1 MKKIL
6 VVCAALLLPCFLV
19 RAQEADD
26 TGTGVGLS
34 VIPRLDLSLDDGQFT
49 LGNSSIYS
57 LFEGNITDK
66 LSFSV
71 ENHWAGFN
79 DVSDLFGATREL
91 YQNTLT
97 RQSNWLDWAYLAYNI
112 GNWTITAGKDMITTG
127 GWEFDENDYDAHPVL
142 HSSFWNTFAPYQ
154 WGVKLGYNLS
164 EKHALSLQVLTSPT
178 VSGLFEKPYFA
189 YSLGWQGH
197 LAGVQ
202 TKWSY
207 TGYDGL
213 DELGDRKWSHIIA
226 LGQKYEMDKISFA
239 LDLFEEINPAFNRFT
254 ATPSVLWS
262 ICDSLEL
269 LVKGGYENMGGS
281 HYGFGGA
288 AIQWYPVKNL
298 RVHAVA
304 AYNGTPVWNCASFT
318 LGAIYYLNIL

>member
-19 RAQEADD
+19 RAQGADD

-34 VIPRLDLSLDDGQFT
+34 VIPRLDLSLDGGQFT

-57 LFEGNITDK
+57 LFEGNITEN

-71 ENHWAGFN
+71 ENHWAGFY
-79 DVSDLFGATREL
+79 DVSDVFGATKEL
-91 YQNTLT
+91 YQNTLK
-97 RQSNWLDWAYLAYNI
+97 RQSNWLDWAYLAYNF
-112 GNWTITAGKDMITTG
+112 GNWTITAGKEMVTTG
-127 GWEFDENDYDAHPVL
+127 GWEYDEYDYDVHPAL
-142 HSSFWNTFAPYQ
+142 YSSLWNTFSPYQ
-154 WGVKLGYNLS
+154 WGVKLGYEFLEENELT
-164 EKHALSLQVLTSPT
+164 LQVLTSPT
-178 VSGLFEKPYFA
+178 VTGVFEKPYFA
-189 YSLGWQGH
+189 YSLGWEGN
-197 LAGVQ
+197 LAGIK

-207 TGYDGL
+207 TAFDGEDL
-213 DELGDRKWSHIIA
+213 LGDRALSHIIA
-226 LGQKYEMDKISFA
+226 LGQKYELDRISFT
-239 LDLFEEINPAFNRFT
+239 LDLFEEIYPDANRFT
-254 ATPSVLWS
+254 ASPSVLWS

-269 LVKGGYENMGGS
+269 LVKGGYENMGGN

-304 AYNGTPVWNCASFT
+304 AYNATPVWDCASFT
-318 LGAIYYLNIL
+318 LGAIYYLNLL

>member
-1 MKKIL
+1 M
-6 VVCAALLLPCFLV
+6 
-19 RAQEADD
+19 
-26 TGTGVGLS
+26 
-34 VIPRLDLSLDDGQFT
+34 
-49 LGNSSIYS
+49 
-57 LFEGNITDK
+57 
-66 LSFSV
+66 
-71 ENHWAGFN
+71 
-79 DVSDLFGATREL
+79 
-91 YQNTLT
+91 
-97 RQSNWLDWAYLAYNI
+97 
-112 GNWTITAGKDMITTG
+112 
-127 GWEFDENDYDAHPVL
+127 
-142 HSSFWNTFAPYQ
+142 
-154 WGVKLGYNLS
+154 
-164 EKHALSLQVLTSPT
+164 SPT